1 MNMEQF
7 RSLLLDSVGVG
18 LAVVRPGD
26 FNVLLHNTQFGEWFA
41 GVVAGEQSFDEVL
54 PGFDADKI
62 RGEVAEGRSWKAEVE
77 VKPKRRVITLAVE
90 FVRAEGAGHDEIMI
104 QCQNISKIKELEYMI
119 ESYSKMIERQNR
131 DLKKEKER
139 VEKLLLNIMPE
150 QVYEEWKQFG
160 VTTPQRFDDASVLM
174 LDFVGFTQ
182 MAVSQE
188 PAKLIS
194 ELNDIFTAFDRIV
207 EQFGCERLKTI
218 GDAYVAVSGLPEANP
233 DHARNIARV
242 ALRFVRYLNR
252 RNETS
257 EFEWRC
263 RVGINSGS
271 VIGSVVGVQKY
282 VYDIFGPGVNL
293 AARIETVCEPM
304 EILVSESTYA
314 KIQNEFRLTDHGEHE
329 IRGFG
334 PQQLY
339 RLDGDFSPA
348 NDTGHFHL

>member
-1 MNMEQF
+1 MDMEQF

-18 LAVVRPGD
+18 LAVVSPGD
-26 FNVLLHNTQFGEWFA
+26 FKVLLNNAVFGEWFP
-41 GVVAGEQSFDEVL
+41 GVMSGDETLADVL
-54 PGFDADKI
+54 PGFEPELI
-62 RGEVAEGRSWKAEVE
+62 VAEIAAGRSWKCEVE
-77 VKPKRRVITLAVE
+77 VKPTRRVVTLAIE
-90 FVRAEGAGHDEIMI
+90 FVHANGAGHGEFMM

-139 VEKLLLNIMPE
+139 VEKLLLNIMPQ

-160 VTTPQRFDDASVLM
+160 VTTPQRFDNSSVLM

-188 PAKLIS
+188 PTKLIS

-218 GDAYVAVSGLPEANP
+218 GDAYIAVSGIPEANP
-233 DHARNIARV
+233 DHARNISRV
-242 ALRFVRYLNR
+242 ALRFLRYLNR

-263 RVGINSGS
+263 RIGVNSGP

-293 AARIETVCEPM
+293 ASRIEALCEPM
-304 EILVSESTYA
+304 EILMGEGTFKLV
-314 KIQNEFRLTDHGEHE
+314 QNDFRLSDHGIHDV
-329 IRGFG
+329 RGFG
-334 PQQLY
+334 EQQLY
-339 RLDGDFSPA
+339 RLDGDLSAA
-348 NDTGHFHL
+348 NDGGGY